1 MLPGAHVVRVHMS
14 NRARTQH
21 FTIGAVHT
29 WRLINM
35 QKVTELAIALWNSE
49 TNPDS
54 FWAGKDS
61 TPNSFAQRR
70 LQLWKAHTW
79 WKRVPE
85 DIFPKVLAPPSTHT
99 RNREPQQSLLYFVD
113 LASSLLTR
121 ACRRTV
127 SRA

>member
-1 MLPGAHVVRVHMS
+1 MLPGACGCCRVLPGAAECCRVLLGAAECCRVLAGAARCCWVPPGATGWHQVLPGAHVVRVHMS

-29 WRLINM
+29 WRLINI

-70 LQLWKAHTW
+70 L
-79 WKRVPE
+79 
-85 DIFPKVLAPPSTHT
+85 
-99 RNREPQQSLLYFVD
+99 
-113 LASSLLTR
+113 
-121 ACRRTV
+121 
-127 SRA
+127 